1 MAQGRA
7 SHLRGWRLLPTVA
20 LLLLLPPRPLLATKH
35 ALLALAGTA
44 VRRSPLARKVTRGLH
59 QLATAATLCWHLHVD
74 KSLLAA
80 PHDKVLA
87 LLAGACQPV
96 RIVPLAVEGGR
107 CQHVAASPALL
118 LLGRAL
124 FPAAKGTHLLC
135 DARQA
140 AAFAAAAVFDMLGK
154 PSGWHQ
160 LEALFA
166 DLIFLRW
173 WVLCPTTSAQHAASI
188 VVLPGIV
195 WSYREHGRMPC
206 ISVLGRC
213 NIGRRPGHR

>member
-1 MAQGRA
+1 MQTNRCRRCHRWHVGMAQGRA

-35 ALLALAGTA
+35 
-44 VRRSPLARKVTRGLH
+44 
-59 QLATAATLCWHLHVD
+59 
-74 KSLLAA
+74 
-80 PHDKVLA
+80 A